1 MLLDRAR
8 SQLLVVDVQERLMPA
23 MHAGETM
30 AERCGILMQSAHR
43 LGIPVTISEQYRKG
57 LGPTIARLGNL
68 KGDAP
73 VLEKVH
79 FSCAEDDAIVA
90 RVNGLATA
98 GRSQV
103 LVCGIESHVC
113 VLQSALGFK
122 ERFGFEVAVAADA
135 VTSRQ
140 PASVALAFDRMRG
153 AGVSVVNTE
162 MALFEW
168 LHRAGTPEF
177 KELSPLI
184 R

>member
-1 MLLDRAR
+1 MILDRAC

-23 MHAGETM
+23 MHDGERM
-30 AERCGILMQSAHR
+30 ADRCGILMQAAHR

-68 KGDAP
+68 AGDAP
-73 VLEKVH
+73 VLEKMY
-79 FSCAEDDAIVA
+79 FSCAEDAVIRA
-90 RVNGLATA
+90 RVDSLAKAERT
-98 GRSQV
+98 Q
-103 LVCGIESHVC
+103 LVICGIESHVC

-122 ERFGFEVAVAADA
+122 ERLGLRVAVVADA

-140 PASVALAFDRMRG
+140 PESVSLAFDRMR
-153 AGVSVVNTE
+153 AAAVSVVNTE

-168 LHRAGTPEF
+168 MNRAGTPAF

-184 R
+184 K